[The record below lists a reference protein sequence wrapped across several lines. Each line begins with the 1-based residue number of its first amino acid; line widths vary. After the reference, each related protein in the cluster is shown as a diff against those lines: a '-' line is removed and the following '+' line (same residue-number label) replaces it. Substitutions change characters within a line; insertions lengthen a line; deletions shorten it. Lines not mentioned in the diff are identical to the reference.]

1 MAITPKEA
9 LDIIYAKAKSNDTI
23 TVTLEESLGK
33 ICYEE
38 IKASIPLPRFA
49 NSAMDGFAIRAKD
62 AGKRLPIQE
71 SVYAGSSEATTLQEG
86 HAIRIMTGAPA
97 PLGCDTIVPIE
108 ACEVE
113 DGFVMLP
120 SNIDK
125 GKFLRLEGEDI
136 AKGEILLQ
144 KGDKITAYAVALLAS
159 QGITHL
165 KVYRPLRVAILA
177 TGNELKPIYE
187 TLGEGELYNTNT
199 PMLLARVKELGCEAV
214 AIQSSA
220 DALDALQS
228 AIKSALKYDL
238 IITTGGISKGEK
250 DLTLKAF
257 EAMGLEL
264 FYGGVTIKPGYPSAF
279 GKVGDTYIFN
289 LPGNPLA
296 AMVNFELFTK
306 TLIATLQGD
315 SRRYHLG
322 IECISESD
330 IGAKP
335 GITTIKLGSFD
346 GKVFRILEKQKPG
359 MLHPLYQADSFAV
372 VEKEVKKSETII
384 VYPLYCPLKKKRGKF

>member
-9 LDIIYAKAKSNDTI
+9 LDIIYAKAKRDDAI

-38 IKASIPLPRFA
+38 IKASIPLPRFT
-49 NSAMDGFAIRAKD
+49 NSAMDGFAVCAKD

-71 SVYAGSSEATTLQEG
+71 SLYAGSSETTTLQEG

-108 ACEVE
+108 ACKVE
-113 DGFVMLP
+113 DGFVTLP
-120 SNIDK
+120 SKIEK
-125 GKFLRLEGEDI
+125 GKFLRLEGEDV
-136 AKGEILLQ
+136 AKGEILLR

-199 PMLLARVKELGCEAV
+199 PMLLARVKELGCEAM

-220 DALDALQS
+220 DDMDSLQN
-228 AIKSALKYDL
+228 AIKSALKCDL

-250 DLTLKAF
+250 DLTLKAL
-257 EAMGLEL
+257 EALGLEL
-264 FYGGVTIKPGYPSAF
+264 FYEGVAIKPGRPSAF
-279 GKVGDTYIFN
+279 GKVGGTYIFN

-296 AMVNFELFTK
+296 AMVNFELFAK
-306 TLIATLQGD
+306 ALIAGLQSD
-315 SRRYHLG
+315 NRRYLFG
-322 IECISESD
+322 IESISESD
-330 IGAKP
+330 IDAKA
-335 GITTIKLGSFD
+335 GVATIKLGNFD
-346 GKVFRILEKQKPG
+346 GKVFRALEKQKPG
-359 MLHPLYQADSFAV
+359 MLHPLYQANSFVV
-372 VEKEVKKSETII
+372 VEKGVKKSEKII
-384 VYPLYCPLKKKRGKF
+384 VYPLFCPLNKKRAQL